1 MLTQRLSKF
10 ALLVAFALSCL
21 CPARAAINLGD
32 QFPDLAAAQLVGK
45 LPDNLAGKVVLVDFW
60 ASWCAPCVRSFPVM
74 DALQKKYGPQG
85 FVVIAVSVDESQ
97 SDLDQF
103 VKKHPVSFT
112 VVHDVTQKLVA
123 QADIATMPGSFLIGR
138 NGKVAFV
145 HHGFNDAETK
155 NQYTTE
161 IEGLLK

>member
-1 MLTQRLSKF
+1 MRPSKIT
-10 ALLVAFALSCL
+10 LLLALSL
-21 CPARAAINLGD
+21 GLLLPAEAAINVGD
-32 QFPDLAAAQLVGK
+32 QFPDLAAAQLAGK
-45 LPDNLAGKVVLVDFW
+45 LPDNLSGKVVLVDFW

-85 FVVIAVSVDESQ
+85 FVVIAVSVDENQ

-123 QADIATMPGSFLIGR
+123 QADILTMPGSFLLGR

-145 HHGFNDAETK
+145 HHGFNGDETK
-155 NQYTTE
+155 NQYVSE
-161 IEGLLK
+161 IESLLK

>member
-1 MLTQRLSKF
+1 MKPTPSKITLLL
-10 ALLVAFALSCL
+10 ALALGIL
-21 CPARAAINLGD
+21 LPAGAAINVGD
-32 QFPDLAAAQLVGK
+32 QFPDLAAAQLSGK

-60 ASWCAPCVRSFPVM
+60 ASWCAPCLRSFPVM

-85 FVVIAVSVDESQ
+85 FVVIAVSEDDSQ
-97 SDLDQF
+97 ADLDQF

-123 QADIATMPGSFLIGR
+123 QADIATMPGSFLLGR

-145 HHGFNDAETK
+145 HHGFNDDETK
-155 NQYTTE
+155 NQYISE
-161 IEGLLK
+161 IESLLK

>member
-1 MLTQRLSKF
+1 LKPTPSKITLLL
-10 ALLVAFALSCL
+10 ALGILL
-21 CPARAAINLGD
+21 PAGAAINVGD
-32 QFPDLAAAQLVGK
+32 QFPDLAAAQLTGK

-85 FVVIAVSVDESQ
+85 FVVIAVSEDDSQ
-97 SDLDQF
+97 ADLDQF

-123 QADIATMPGSFLIGR
+123 QADILTMPGSFLLGR

-145 HHGFNDAETK
+145 HHGFNGDETK
-155 NQYTTE
+155 NQYISE
-161 IEGLLK
+161 IENLLK